1 MVPATF
7 LKGCTLRAL
16 GVTFALSTV
25 FGVAL
30 GQTPIAGRTQL
41 TGSSLQVLRASRLVG
56 PTSSSQVL
64 HLAISLNPRNP
75 VGLQAFCDQV
85 SDPRS
90 PIYRQFITPQQ
101 VGDQFGASLSDR
113 TAVVNFLASKGFNI
127 TLVASN
133 GMAILAD
140 ATVAQA
146 QAALGTTINTYTGP
160 DLATGKTIH
169 FRANATALTVPS
181 KLSGVVSHVSGLETY
196 TRPQKRATTQ
206 LLTPPLTR
214 ALYGTAPAYGAGYHG
229 ELRKL
234 AISNFDG
241 YDLSNLPIYI
251 NAYSLPFP
259 AGGRGSN
266 VHVIPVGTPG
276 GGNLSPSGE
285 GDLDI
290 QMVLGMAP
298 LADIYIYDNDGT
310 NLIALL
316 TREAQ
321 DNTAD
326 IITESYGWPG
336 DATFFTA
343 AHNQHLSMT
352 AEGITYMG
360 ASGDNGTSDLNG
372 ATPYP
377 DFDPE
382 VLMVGGTVAT
392 VDSTTGARSSEVGW
406 SGSAG
411 GWSTFAVSFNALPS
425 WQVGNGVPTGNN
437 HRLVPDLALHAS
449 GNDGA
454 YPFVFS
460 GVLGN
465 GSIGTSFASPVC
477 AGCFGILEQRL
488 SLNGGSLGISRYRLG
503 RVQDLIYAQ
512 NGRSDVWFD
521 ILTGNNG
528 TLPSGAASNAQAG
541 WDTVTGWGA
550 PNFDALYT
558 SFFLSGHVTL
568 GGWNG
573 SGEPAPT
580 IVFEVRDGVGNV
592 LQTVSTTLD
601 ANGNYSFAPT
611 VPSGTYTITAKGTK
625 RFLRKAIPGVV
636 LNTGAVGVNF
646 TLVNGDV
653 NGDNFVSSQDLTAV
667 RLAFGSSP
675 GAGNWNPDAD
685 LNGDG
690 FVGSADLTIVRQNF
704 GQSGD

>member
-1 MVPATF
+1 MVPATL
-7 LKGCTLRAL
+7 LKGCSLRAL
-16 GVTFALSTV
+16 GVTLALSVV
-25 FGVAL
+25 FGSAL
-30 GQTPIAGRTQL
+30 GQTPTPSRTQL
-41 TGSSLQVLRASRLVG
+41 ANSALPVLRASRVIA
-56 PTSSSQVL
+56 PSSPGQVL
-64 HLAISLNPRNP
+64 HLAISLNPRDP
-75 VGLQAFCDQV
+75 AGLQAFCDQV

-90 PIYRQFITPQQ
+90 PVYRQFITPQE
-101 VGDQFGASLSDR
+101 VGDHFGATLSDR
-113 TAVVNFLASKGFNI
+113 AAVASYLASKGFKI

-146 QAALGTTINTYTGP
+146 QSAFGTTINQYAGP
-160 DLATGKTIH
+160 DLTTGKKIQ
-169 FRANATALTVPS
+169 FRANATALTIPAAF
-181 KLSGVVSHVSGLETY
+181 SGLVSHVSGLQTY
-196 TRPQKRATTQ
+196 SRPQKRATTQ
-206 LLTPPLTR
+206 LLTPPLAR
-214 ALYGTAPAYGAGYHG
+214 ALYGTAPAFAGGYHG
-229 ELRKL
+229 ELRNL
-234 AISNFDG
+234 AVSNFDG
-241 YDLSNLPIYI
+241 YDLPNLPIYI
-251 NAYSLPFP
+251 NAFSLPFP

-266 VHVIPVGTPG
+266 VHVIPVGSPG
-276 GGNLSPSGE
+276 GGNLPASGE
-285 GDLDI
+285 GDINI

-310 NLIALL
+310 NPIALW
-316 TREAQ
+316 TQEAQ
-321 DNTAD
+321 DNIAD
-326 IITESYGWPG
+326 VITESYGWPG

-352 AEGITYMG
+352 AEGITYMC
-360 ASGDNGTSDLNG
+360 ASGDTGTSELNG
-372 ATPYP
+372 PNPYP

-382 VLMVGGTVAT
+382 VLMVGGTEAT

-411 GWSTFAVSFNALPS
+411 GWSTFAVSFNTLPS
-425 WQVGNGVPTGNN
+425 WQVGNGVPTGND
-437 HRLVPDLALHAS
+437 HRLVPDIALHAS
-449 GNDGA
+449 GNSGA
-454 YPFVFS
+454 YPFVYQ

-488 SLNGGSLGISRYRLG
+488 SLNGGPLGISRYRLG

-528 TLPSGAASNAQAG
+528 VLPSGASSSAHAG

-550 PNFDALYT
+550 PNFDALYA

-568 GGWNG
+568 SSWNG

-580 IVFEVRDGVGNV
+580 IVFEVKDGSGTV

-625 RFLRKAIPGVV
+625 RFLRQAIPGVV

-704 GQSGD
+704 GRSGD